1 MNTEVEG
8 LAIASDATS
17 ATPPGRTPLSGASRD
32 QIGVASACLIGNLI
46 SPTPIIYGPIGLF
59 LIPIAQEFGWP
70 REQVSGVLGPF
81 AFATALAYP
90 FIGRLADHYGP
101 RRLIQLGNIAFGC
114 CVLAL
119 GFSQPSA
126 LLFYGLFALIGA
138 VGSLPSS
145 MMYTRVVS
153 GWFDK
158 TRGAILGVTAGLG
171 NGVGATIM
179 PIVALILM
187 TWFGWRG
194 AFIGLG
200 VLVLAIGIPVLAL
213 FLKEPPTGR
222 ATPAAPAAPLE
233 GLTLPQAAKT
243 PIFWLILAAIC
254 LCAGCLTAVMAH
266 IVPIL
271 TDRHIP
277 VAQSTLVV
285 SVFAM
290 VTAVFQ
296 IIVGFLLDRA
306 GSPKLVA
313 PLYLAAVAGMLLLE
327 LGSSMPVYVLGGA
340 LMGVGMGTEYGA
352 LPFFISRYFG
362 LRRFGAIAGVMYSAV
377 IVAQGITPYLMDVD
391 FDRHKS
397 YLLGL
402 HIVDG
407 VLIAGATIVALLPR
421 YAATRRLWQAA
432 AA

>member
-1 MNTEVEG
+1 MDTEAEG
-8 LAIASDATS
+8 LAIASKTASTQAS
-17 ATPPGRTPLSGASRD
+17 GRGLFSGASRD
-32 QIGVASACLIGNLI
+32 QIGVAAACLTGNLI

-59 LIPIAQEFGWP
+59 LIPIATEFGWP

-81 AFATALAYP
+81 ALVMALAYP
-90 FIGRLADHYGP
+90 FIGRLADHVGP
-101 RRLIQLGNIAFGC
+101 RRMIQFGNLAFGC
-114 CVLAL
+114 CVIAL
-119 GFSQPSA
+119 GFSQPNPV
-126 LLFYGLFALIGA
+126 LFYGLFALIGA

-179 PIVALILM
+179 PILALVLM
-187 TWFGWRG
+187 SWFGWRG

-200 VLVLAIGIPVLAL
+200 VLVLAVGVPVLAL
-213 FLKEPPTGR
+213 FLKEPPTER
-222 ATPAAPAAPLE
+222 ATRAAPAAPLE
-233 GLTLPQAAKT
+233 GLTLPQAART

-277 VAQSTLVV
+277 VAQSTVVV
-285 SVFAM
+285 STFAL

-313 PLYLAAVAGMLLLE
+313 PLYLAALAGMLLLD
-327 LGSSMPVYVLGGA
+327 LGTTMPVYVLGGA

-352 LPFFISRYFG
+352 LPYFISRYFG

-391 FDRHKS
+391 FDHHRS
-397 YLLGL
+397 YLLSL
-402 HIVDG
+402 HVVDG
-407 VLIAGATIVALLPR
+407 VLIAGATILALLPR
-421 YAATRRLWQAA
+421 YAATKRLWQAVA
-432 AA
+432 A

>member
-1 MNTEVEG
+1 MDTEFEG
-8 LAIASDATS
+8 LSIAHDPAL
-17 ATPPGRTPLSGASRD
+17 APRPRRVLLWGASKD
-32 QIGVASACLIGNLI
+32 QIGVASACLVGNLI

-59 LIPIAQEFGWP
+59 LIPISHEFGWP
-70 REQVSGVLGPF
+70 REEVSGVLGPF
-81 AFATALAYP
+81 ALMTALAYP
-90 FIGRLADHYGP
+90 FIGRLADHFGP
-101 RRLIQLGNIAFGC
+101 RRLIRLGNVAFGL
-114 CVLAL
+114 CVVAL
-119 GFSQPSA
+119 GFSQPNA
-126 LLFYGLFALIGA
+126 LVFYGLFALIGL

-179 PIVALILM
+179 PVLALVLM

-194 AFIGLG
+194 AFFGLG
-200 VLVLAIGIPVLAL
+200 ALVLAAGVPVLAL

-222 ATPAAPAAPLE
+222 ATRAAPAAPLE
-233 GLTLPQAAKT
+233 GMTLPQAART

-271 TDRHIP
+271 TDRQVP
-277 VAQSTLVV
+277 VAQSTMVV
-285 SVFAM
+285 SVFAL
-290 VTAVFQ
+290 VTAAFQ

-313 PLYLAAVAGMLLLE
+313 PLYLTAVAGMLLLE
-327 LGSSMPVYVLGGA
+327 LGRGLSAYLLGGA

-352 LPFFISRYFG
+352 LPYFISRYFG
-362 LRRFGAIAGVMYSAV
+362 LRRFGAIAGVMYSGV

-391 FDRHKS
+391 FDRYKS
-397 YLLGL
+397 YLLSL
-402 HIVDG
+402 HAVDL
-407 VLIAGATIVALLPR
+407 VLLAGATTIALLPR
-421 YAATRRLWQAA
+421 YAATQRLWPAP
-432 AA
+432 

>member
-1 MNTEVEG
+1 MDTDVEG
-8 LAIASDATS
+8 LSIAGDAASDPA
-17 ATPPGRTPLSGASRD
+17 PRRRLFSGASRD
-32 QIGVASACLIGNLI
+32 QIGVASACLVGNLI

-59 LIPIAQEFGWP
+59 LIPISREFGWP
-70 REQVSGVLGPF
+70 REEVSGVLGPF
-81 AFATALAYP
+81 ALMTALAYP
-90 FIGRLADHYGP
+90 FIGRLADHFGP
-101 RRLIQLGNIAFGC
+101 RRLIQLGNVAFGC
-114 CVLAL
+114 CVVAL
-119 GFSQPSA
+119 GFSHPNA
-126 LLFYGLFALIGA
+126 VLFYGLFALIGA

-158 TRGAILGVTAGLG
+158 TRGAVLGLTAGLG

-179 PIVALILM
+179 PILALVLM
-187 TWFGWRG
+187 NWFGWRG
-194 AFIGLG
+194 AFFGLG
-200 VLVLAIGIPVLAL
+200 VLVLAVGVPVLAL

-222 ATPAAPAAPLE
+222 TTRAAPATPLE
-233 GLTLPQAAKT
+233 GLTLPQAART

-271 TDRHIP
+271 TDRHVP

-285 SVFAM
+285 SVFAL
-290 VTAVFQ
+290 VTAAFQ
-296 IIVGFLLDRA
+296 VIVGFLLDRA

-327 LGSSMPVYVLGGA
+327 FGSSLPIYVLGGA

-352 LPFFISRYFG
+352 LPYFVSRYFG

-391 FDRHKS
+391 FDRHAS

-402 HIVDG
+402 HIVDV
-407 VLIAGATIVALLPR
+407 VLVAGAATIALLPR
-421 YAATRRLWQAA
+421 YAATQRLWQTA
-432 AA
+432 

>member
-1 MNTEVEG
+1 M
-8 LAIASDATS
+8 
-17 ATPPGRTPLSGASRD
+17 
-32 QIGVASACLIGNLI
+32 IGVASACLVGNLI

-59 LIPIAQEFGWP
+59 LIPISHEFGWP

-81 AFATALAYP
+81 ALMTALAYP
-90 FIGRLADHYGP
+90 FIGRLADHFGP
-101 RRLIQLGNIAFGC
+101 RRLIRLGNVAFGC
-114 CVLAL
+114 CVIAL
-119 GFSQPSA
+119 GFSFPSA
-126 LLFYGLFALIGA
+126 ILFYGLFALIGA

-179 PIVALILM
+179 PIAALVLM
-187 TWFGWRG
+187 SWFGWRG

-200 VLVLAIGIPVLAL
+200 ALVLAVGFPVLAL

-233 GLTLPQAAKT
+233 GLTLPQAAGT
-243 PIFWLILAAIC
+243 AIFWLMLAAIC

-271 TDRHIP
+271 TDRHVP

-285 SVFAM
+285 SVFAL
-290 VTAVFQ
+290 VTAAFQ

-352 LPFFISRYFG
+352 LPYFISRYFG

-377 IVAQGITPYLMDVD
+377 IVAQGVTPYLMDVD
-391 FDRHKS
+391 FDHFKS
-397 YLLGL
+397 YLLSL
-402 HIVDG
+402 HIVDM
-407 VLIAGATIVALLPR
+407 VLIAGATTIAFLPR
-421 YAATRRLWQAA
+421 YAATQRRWQAA
-432 AA
+432 

>member
-1 MNTEVEG
+1 MDLEG
-8 LAIASDATS
+8 VSIEPS
-17 ATPPGRTPLSGASRD
+17 ATPAPSPLAGASRD
-32 QIGVASACLIGNLI
+32 QIGVAFACLMGNLI

-59 LIPIAQEFGWP
+59 LIPISHEFGWP
-70 REQVSGVLGPF
+70 REEVSGVLGPF
-81 AFATALAYP
+81 AFMTALAYP
-90 FIGRLADHYGP
+90 FIGRLADHFGP
-101 RRLIQLGNIAFGC
+101 RRLVRLGNIAFGC
-114 CVLAL
+114 CVVAL
-119 GFSQPSA
+119 GFSLANPIV
-126 LLFYGLFALIGA
+126 FYGLFALIGA

-158 TRGAILGVTAGLG
+158 TRGAILGVTSGLG

-179 PIVALILM
+179 PLAALALM

-200 VLVLAIGIPVLAL
+200 VLVLAVGVPVLGL

-222 ATPAAPAAPLE
+222 AMTGAPATPLE
-233 GLTLPQAAKT
+233 GMTLPEAART

-271 TDRHIP
+271 TDRRVPI
-277 VAQSTLVV
+277 AQSTLVV
-285 SVFAM
+285 SVFAL
-290 VTAVFQ
+290 VTAAFQ
-296 IIVGFLLDRA
+296 VIVGFLLDRA

-327 LGSSMPVYVLGGA
+327 FGSSLPVYVLGGA

-352 LPFFISRYFG
+352 LPYFISRYFG
-362 LRRFGAIAGVMYSAV
+362 LRRFGAIAGVMYSGV
-377 IVAQGITPYLMDVD
+377 IIAQGVTPYLMDVD
-391 FDRHKS
+391 FDHHRS
-397 YLLGL
+397 YLLSL
-402 HIVDG
+402 HVVDAI
-407 VLIAGATIVALLPR
+407 LIAGATTIALLPR
-421 YAATRRLWQAA
+421 YRATERLWRAPVVAA
-432 AA
+432 

>member
-1 MNTEVEG
+1 MDSEVEG
-8 LAIASDATS
+8 LSVAGGAASVPA
-17 ATPPGRTPLSGASRD
+17 PPRTLFSGVSRD
-32 QIGVASACLIGNLI
+32 QVGVASACLVGNLI

-59 LIPIAQEFGWP
+59 LIPISQEFGWP
-70 REQVSGVLGPF
+70 REEVSGVLGPF
-81 AFATALAYP
+81 AFMTALAYP
-90 FIGRLADHYGP
+90 FIGRMADHFGP
-101 RRLIQLGNIAFGC
+101 RRLIQLGNLAFGC
-114 CVLAL
+114 CVIAL
-119 GFSQPSA
+119 GFCSA
-126 LLFYGLFALIGA
+126 NPILFYGLFALIGA

-171 NGVGATIM
+171 NGVGASIM
-179 PIVALILM
+179 PVIALILM
-187 TWFGWRG
+187 GWFGWRG
-194 AFIGLG
+194 AFFGLG
-200 VLVLAIGIPVLAL
+200 ALVLAVGVPVLAL
-213 FLKEPPTGR
+213 FLKEPPTDRSRR
-222 ATPAAPAAPLE
+222 AAAAAPLE
-233 GLTLPQAAKT
+233 GLTLPQAART

-271 TDRHIP
+271 TDRHVP
-277 VAQSTLVV
+277 VAQSTAVV
-285 SVFAM
+285 SVFAL
-290 VTAVFQ
+290 VTAAFQ

-313 PLYLAAVAGMLLLE
+313 PLYLTAIAGMLLLE

-352 LPFFISRYFG
+352 LPYFISRYFG

-377 IVAQGITPYLMDVD
+377 IVAQGVTPYLMDVD
-391 FDRHKS
+391 FDRHRS

-402 HIVDG
+402 HIVDA
-407 VLIAGATIVALLPR
+407 VLLAGAITIALLPR
-421 YAATRRLWQAA
+421 YAATQRLWQKA
-432 AA
+432 

>member
-1 MNTEVEG
+1 VNTEAEG
-8 LAIASDATS
+8 LAIAGEANPSS
-17 ATPPGRTPLSGASRD
+17 GRGLLSGTSRD
-32 QIGVASACLIGNLI
+32 QVSVASACLIGNLI

-59 LIPIAQEFGWP
+59 LIPISQEFHWP

-81 AFATALAYP
+81 AFVTALAYP
-90 FIGRLADHYGP
+90 FIGRLADHFGP
-101 RRLIQLGNIAFGC
+101 RRLIQLGNLAFGC
-114 CVLAL
+114 CVIAL
-119 GFSQPSA
+119 GFSGPSA
-126 LLFYGLFALIGA
+126 LMFYGLFALIGA

-179 PIVALILM
+179 PIAALVLM
-187 TWFGWRG
+187 NWFGWRG
-194 AFIGLG
+194 AFFGLG
-200 VLVLAIGIPVLAL
+200 ALVLAVGVPVLAL
-213 FLKEPPTGR
+213 LLKEPPTNR
-222 ATPAAPAAPLE
+222 ATRSAPAAPLE
-233 GLTLPQAAKT
+233 GLSLPQAART

-254 LCAGCLTAVMAH
+254 LCAGCLTAVLAH
-266 IVPIL
+266 IVPLL
-271 TDRHIP
+271 TDRHVP

-285 SVFAM
+285 SVFAL
-290 VTAVFQ
+290 VTAAFQ

-313 PLYLAAVAGMLLLE
+313 PLYLAALAGMLLLE
-327 LGSSMPVYVLGGA
+327 LGSSMPAYVLGGA

-352 LPFFISRYFG
+352 LPYFISRYFG

-377 IVAQGITPYLMDVD
+377 VIAQGITPFLMDVD
-391 FDRHKS
+391 FDHHKS
-397 YLLGL
+397 YLLSL
-402 HIVDG
+402 HVVDA

-421 YAATRRLWQAA
+421 YAATERLWPAA

>member
-1 MNTEVEG
+1 MGTDVEG
-8 LAIASDATS
+8 LSIAGDAAS
-17 ATPPGRTPLSGASRD
+17 APPPRRSLFSGASRD
-32 QIGVASACLIGNLI
+32 QIGVASACLVGNLI

-59 LIPIAQEFGWP
+59 LIPISQEFHWP
-70 REQVSGVLGPF
+70 REEVSGVLGPF
-81 AFATALAYP
+81 ALMTALAYP
-90 FIGRLADHYGP
+90 FIGRLADHFGP
-101 RRLIQLGNIAFGC
+101 RRLIQLGNIAFGL
-114 CVLAL
+114 CVVAL
-119 GFSQPSA
+119 GFSLANPI
-126 LLFYGLFALIGA
+126 LFYGLFALIGA

-158 TRGAILGVTAGLG
+158 TRGAVLGVTAGLG

-179 PIVALILM
+179 PIAALALM

-200 VLVLAIGIPVLAL
+200 ALVLAVGVPVLAL

-222 ATPAAPAAPLE
+222 AATGAPATPLE
-233 GLTLPQAAKT
+233 GMTLPEAART

-271 TDRHIP
+271 TDRHVPI
-277 VAQSTLVV
+277 AQSTLVV
-285 SVFAM
+285 SVFAL
-290 VTAVFQ
+290 VTAAFQ
-296 IIVGFLLDRA
+296 VIVGFLLDRA
-306 GSPKLVA
+306 VSPKLVA

-327 LGSSMPVYVLGGA
+327 LGSSLPVYVLGGA

-352 LPFFISRYFG
+352 LPYFISRYFG

-391 FDRHKS
+391 FDHHRS

-402 HIVDG
+402 HIVDAIL
-407 VLIAGATIVALLPR
+407 VAGAATIALLPR
-421 YAATRRLWQAA
+421 YVATQRLWRAA
-432 AA
+432 